1 MPCARCVPLW
11 TSEVSMPPDE
21 NPGLHPDAAGWALGA
36 LDPDDAAV
44 FEAHLQDCTGCQA
57 TVAEFQEMARA
68 LKSAA
73 PAVEPPPDL
82 TSRTLA
88 AVQLAVTEAKGE
100 TTAKAPQPTVMM
112 AVPKQEAPTVA
123 SIRQAVTEAKAPE
136 GSAEPSP
143 SRMSRWWHW
152 HWNFPVFSLA
162 AALGAAAAA
171 VVVLASIGQSA
182 APALVSGTGPPV
194 ITPLHATTA
203 AKTFHVGGATGQ
215 ATARQA
221 GESWTFE
228 LTVHGLRP
236 LPGNGFYECWW
247 SGRGSSPT
255 HPKLVSGG
263 TFVVGKSG
271 SATLTMTTGVD
282 PHQFRRMKITAEQPG
297 SGQLHGPTV
306 LVGQSLT

>member
-1 MPCARCVPLW
+1 
-11 TSEVSMPPDE
+11 MPPDE
-21 NPGLHPDAAGWALGA
+21 TPELHPDAAGWALGA
-36 LDPDDAAV
+36 LDPDDAAA
-44 FEAHLQDCTGCQA
+44 FETHLHGCAECQA
-57 TVAEFQEMARA
+57 TVAEFAEMARA

-82 TSRTLA
+82 ESRTLA
-88 AVQLAVTEAKGE
+88 AVQLAVLEAKGE
-100 TTAKAPQPTVMM
+100 TAAKAPQPTVMM
-112 AVPKQEAPTVA
+112 AVPKQEVPTVA
-123 SIRQAVTEAKAPE
+123 SVRQAVTEAKAPD
-136 GSAEPSP
+136 GTAEPSP
-143 SRMSRWWHW
+143 PRMSRWWHW

-171 VVVLASIGQSA
+171 VVVVLANIGQSA
-182 APALVSGTGPPV
+182 APALVSGTGPSV
-194 ITPLHATTA
+194 ITPLSATTE

-221 GESWTFE
+221 GESWTYV
-228 LTVHGLRP
+228 LQVRGLRP

-247 SGRGSSPT
+247 SGKGSSLA

-282 PHQFRRMKITAEQPG
+282 PHHFRRMKITVEQPG
-297 SGQLHGPTV
+297 SGRLLGPTV
-306 LVGQSLT
+306 LVGQSPI

>member
-1 MPCARCVPLW
+1 
-11 TSEVSMPPDE
+11 MPPDE
-21 NPGLHPDAAGWALGA
+21 NPDLHPDAAGWALGA
-36 LDPDDAAV
+36 LDPDDAAA
-44 FEAHLQDCTGCQA
+44 FETHLQGCTECQA
-57 TVAEFQEMARA
+57 TVAGFQEMTRA
-68 LKSAA
+68 LKTAA
-73 PAVEPPPDL
+73 PAVEPPADL
-82 TSRTLA
+82 ESRTLA
-88 AVQLAVTEAKGE
+88 AVQLAVMEAKGE
-100 TTAKAPQPTVMM
+100 TAAKAPQPTVMM
-112 AVPKQEAPTVA
+112 AVPKPEVPTVA
-123 SIRQAVTEAKAPE
+123 SVRQAVTEVKAPE
-136 GSAEPSP
+136 GCGEHPP

-171 VVVLASIGQSA
+171 AIVMLANIGQSA
-182 APALVSGTGPPV
+182 APALVSGTGRPV
-194 ITPLHATTA
+194 TTQLSATPHAKSFGVPHATA
-203 AKTFHVGGATGQ
+203 V

-247 SGRGSSPT
+247 SGPGSSPT

-271 SATLTMTTGVD
+271 STTLTMTTGVD

-297 SGQLHGPTV
+297 SGQLHGTTV
-306 LVGQSLT
+306 LVGQAAAAV

>member
-1 MPCARCVPLW
+1 
-11 TSEVSMPPDE
+11 MPPDE

-171 VVVLASIGQSA
+171 AIVVLANIGQSA

-228 LTVHGLRP
+228 LTVHGLKP
-236 LPGNGFYECWW
+236 LPINGFYECWW
-247 SGRGSSPT
+247 SG
-255 HPKLVSGG
+255 PKSTRQNPELVSGG
-263 TFVVGKSG
+263 TFVVDKSG
-271 SATLTMTTGVD
+271 STTLIMTTGVD
-282 PHQFRRMKITAEQPG
+282 PHDFSEMKITAQQPG
-297 SGQLHGPTV
+297 SGKLAGTTV
-306 LVGQSLT
+306 LVGQAAV

>member
-1 MPCARCVPLW
+1 MP
-11 TSEVSMPPDE
+11 TDE
-21 NPGLHPDAAGWALGA
+21 NRELHPDAAGWVLGA
-36 LDPDDAAV
+36 LDPDDTAT
-44 FEAHLQDCTGCQA
+44 FQTHLQDCAECQA

-68 LKSAA
+68 LKTAA

-82 TSRTLA
+82 ASKTLA
-88 AVQLAVTEAKGE
+88 AVQLAVMQAKGE
-100 TTAKAPQPTVMM
+100 TAANAPQPTVMM
-112 AVPKQEAPTVA
+112 AVPKQEAPTAATV
-123 SIRQAVTEAKAPE
+123 RQAVTEAKAPE
-136 GSAEPSP
+136 DSAETSP

-171 VVVLASIGQSA
+171 AVVVLANIGQSA

-194 ITPLHATTA
+194 TTQLYTTPQAKPFGVPHATA
-203 AKTFHVGGATGQ
+203 VAI
-215 ATARQA
+215 ARQA

-247 SGRGSSPT
+247 SGPGSTPKS
-255 HPKLVSGG
+255 PKLVSGG

-271 SATLTMTTGVD
+271 SATLAMTTGVD
-282 PHQFRRMKITAEQPG
+282 PHKFRRMKITAQQPG
-297 SGQLHGPTV
+297 SGRLAGTTV
-306 LVGQSLT
+306 LVGRSAV

>member
-1 MPCARCVPLW
+1 
-11 TSEVSMPPDE
+11 MPPDE
-21 NPGLHPDAAGWALGA
+21 KNPELHPDAAGWALGA
-36 LDPDDAAV
+36 LDLDDAAA
-44 FEAHLQDCTGCQA
+44 FETHLQDCAECQA
-57 TVAEFQEMARA
+57 TVAEFEEMARA

-82 TSRTLA
+82 EFKTLA
-88 AVQLAVTEAKGE
+88 AVQLAVIEAKGE
-100 TTAKAPQPTVMM
+100 TAAKACQPTVMM
-112 AVPKQEAPTVA
+112 AVPKQEVPTVA
-123 SIRQAVTEAKAPE
+123 SVRQAVTEAKVPE
-136 GSAEPSP
+136 GSAGPPP

-171 VVVLASIGQSA
+171 TVVVLANIGQSA
-182 APALVSGTGPPV
+182 APDLVSGTGPSV
-194 ITPLHATTA
+194 VTPLHATTA

-228 LTVHGLRP
+228 LKVHGLRP

-255 HPKLVSGG
+255 HPELVSGG

-282 PHQFRRMKITAEQPG
+282 PRQFRGMKITAEQPG

-306 LVGQSLT
+306 LVGRSLT

>member
-1 MPCARCVPLW
+1 
-11 TSEVSMPPDE
+11 MPPDE
-21 NPGLHPDAAGWALGA
+21 NAELHPDAAGWALGA

-44 FEAHLQDCTGCQA
+44 FETHLGDCAECQA
-57 TVAEFQEMARA
+57 TVGGFQEMVRA

-82 TSRTLA
+82 ESRTLA
-88 AVQLAVTEAKGE
+88 AVQLAVMEAKGQ

-112 AVPKQEAPTVA
+112 AVPKQEVPTVA
-123 SIRQAVTEAKAPE
+123 TVRQAVTVAKAPE
-136 GSAEPSP
+136 SSAEPPP

-171 VVVLASIGQSA
+171 VIVVLANVGQSA
-182 APALVSGTGPPV
+182 APALVSGTGPSV
-194 ITPLHATTA
+194 VTPLHATTA

-228 LTVHGLRP
+228 LKVHGLRP

-247 SGRGSSPT
+247 SGPGSSPA

-297 SGQLHGPTV
+297 SGQLAGTTV
-306 LVGQSLT
+306 LVGQAEV

>member
-1 MPCARCVPLW
+1 
-11 TSEVSMPPDE
+11 MPPDE
-21 NPGLHPDAAGWALGA
+21 ENPELHADAAGWTLGA
-36 LDPDDAAV
+36 LDPGDAAA
-44 FEAHLQDCTGCQA
+44 FETHLEDCAECQA

-82 TSRTLA
+82 ESRTLA
-88 AVQLAVTEAKGE
+88 AVQLAVMEAKGGAA
-100 TTAKAPQPTVMM
+100 AKASQPTVMM
-112 AVPKQEAPTVA
+112 AVPKQEVPTVA
-123 SIRQAVTEAKAPE
+123 TVRQAVTEAKTPQS
-136 GSAEPSP
+136 SAEPPP

-171 VVVLASIGQSA
+171 VVVLANVGQSA
-182 APALVSGTGPPV
+182 SPALVSGTGPSV
-194 ITPLHATTA
+194 RTSLHATTA
-203 AKTFHVGGATGQ
+203 AKTFHVGGATGE

-221 GESWTFE
+221 GESWTFR

-247 SGRGSSPT
+247 SGPGSSPA

-271 SATLTMTTGVD
+271 STTLTMTTGVD

-306 LVGQSLT
+306 LVGRSLT